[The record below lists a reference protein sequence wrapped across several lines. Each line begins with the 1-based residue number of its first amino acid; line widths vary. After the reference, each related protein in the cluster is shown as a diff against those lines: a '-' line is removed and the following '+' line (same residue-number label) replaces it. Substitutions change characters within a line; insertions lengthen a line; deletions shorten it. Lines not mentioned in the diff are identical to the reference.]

1 MLFQISD
8 IFLMSTNQSPNF
20 NPKNIIRNI
29 TQLTENGLKQSELAS
44 KGDDWHSVVD
54 LLDESEHLI
63 GREMSVNS
71 HLNAVMFSESFNE
84 EYEKTLPIISNY
96 YSEIGANK
104 SLYNAFKR
112 LKKSSLNEQQKH
124 IVKDSIKGFKLSGV
138 GLEGEDSD
146 RFKAIQEQLSV
157 LSNQFSKNVLLAT
170 NSWKKTVT
178 IDDLKGYG
186 EAELSKV
193 KEGVGYVINLQI
205 PVYIDLM
212 TYSENR
218 NLREEVYRA
227 YISRAS
233 DIGITSKEFDNR
245 DVMKNILELRSEL
258 SKLLDFSNYAE
269 LSIKSKMVES
279 PEAVIEFLEKLV
291 EYSRSQ
297 AQIELAELK
306 SFSGHELMPWDL
318 MYYSEKLKQKKFGY
332 KRSDLT
338 PYFPEDRVLSGLFST
353 IEKLYGIVLV
363 EIEEDTYHSD
373 IKVLELKDKSGL
385 IGRIYLDVYSREYK
399 RGGAWM
405 SDYQSLYKDNLPV
418 AFVVCNLNTP
428 TEDKPALFEF
438 DEIVT
443 LFHEFGHALHHILT
457 KVPFPCAAGISGVP
471 WDGVELPSQYMEF
484 FCYEREVVDSISGH
498 WKTGEKLPD
507 DLFDKVVASKNFQ
520 SGLQMLRQCEFALWD
535 INTHIMDL
543 DTYKILD
550 MVREKTSLIPIIDEN
565 RFLNS
570 FSHIFSGGYA
580 AGYYSYK
587 WAEVLAAD
595 AYDFV
600 KESGGIGSKSAHH
613 FRECILEVGGSL
625 DFMQQYIKFRGGKP
639 KIEGLLKAS
648 GIAVNHS

>member
-1 MLFQISD
+1 MKSNQI
-8 IFLMSTNQSPNF
+8 PNF
-20 NPKNIIRNI
+20 IPKNIIRNI
-29 TQLTENGLKQSELAS
+29 TQLTENGLKHSELAS
-44 KGDDWHSVVD
+44 KGEDWHNVVD

-124 IVKDSIKGFKLSGV
+124 IVKDSIKSFELSGV
-138 GLEGEDSD
+138 GLDGEDLA

-157 LSNQFSKNVLLAT
+157 LSNQFSKNVLQAT

-193 KEGVGYVINLQI
+193 KKGVEYVINLQI

-212 TYSENR
+212 TYAENR
-218 NLREEVYRA
+218 DLREEVYRA

-233 DIGITSKEFDNR
+233 DIGITSKEFDNH

-297 AQIELAELK
+297 AQIELVELK
-306 SFSGHELMPWDL
+306 SLSGHELMPWDL
-318 MYYSEKLKQKKFGY
+318 MYYSEKLKQKKFSY

-338 PYFPEDRVLSGLFST
+338 PYFPEDGVLNGLFST
-353 IEKLYGIVLV
+353 IERLYGILLV
-363 EIEEDTYHSD
+363 EIKEDTYHPD
-373 IKVLELKDKSGL
+373 VKVLELKDKTGV
-385 IGRIYLDVYSREYK
+385 IGRIYLDVYSRENK

-405 SDYQSLYKDNLPV
+405 SDYQSLYKDNLPI

-428 TEDKPALFEF
+428 TEGKPALFEF

-443 LFHEFGHALHHILT
+443 LFHEFGHALHHLLT

-484 FCYEREVVDSISGH
+484 FCYERGVVDSISSH

-535 INTHIMDL
+535 INTHISDL

-580 AGYYSYK
+580 AGYFSYK

-600 KESGGIGSKSAHH
+600 KNDGGIGSKSALH

-648 GIAVNHS
+648 GIALNHS

>member
-1 MLFQISD
+1 MKSNQI
-8 IFLMSTNQSPNF
+8 PNF
-20 NPKNIIRNI
+20 IPKNIIRNI
-29 TQLTENGLKQSELAS
+29 TQLTENGLKHSELAS
-44 KGDDWHSVVD
+44 KGEDWHNVVD

-124 IVKDSIKGFKLSGV
+124 IVKDSIKSFELSGV
-138 GLEGEDSD
+138 GLDGEDLA

-157 LSNQFSKNVLLAT
+157 LSNQFSKNVLQAT

-193 KEGVGYVINLQI
+193 KKGVEYVVNLQI

-212 TYSENR
+212 TYAENR
-218 NLREEVYRA
+218 DLREEVYRA

-233 DIGITSKEFDNR
+233 DIGITSKEFDNH

-297 AQIELAELK
+297 AQIELVELK
-306 SFSGHELMPWDL
+306 SLSGHELMPWDL
-318 MYYSEKLKQKKFGY
+318 MYYSEKLKQKKFSY

-338 PYFPEDRVLSGLFST
+338 PYFPEDGVLNGLFST
-353 IEKLYGIVLV
+353 IERLYGILLV
-363 EIEEDTYHSD
+363 EIKEDTYHPD
-373 IKVLELKDKSGL
+373 VKVLELKDKTGV
-385 IGRIYLDVYSREYK
+385 IGRIYLDVYSRENK

-405 SDYQSLYKDNLPV
+405 SDYQSLYKDNLPI

-428 TEDKPALFEF
+428 TEGKPALFEF

-443 LFHEFGHALHHILT
+443 LFHEFGHALHHLLT

-484 FCYEREVVDSISGH
+484 FCYERGVVDSISSH

-535 INTHIMDL
+535 INTHISDL

-550 MVREKTSLIPIIDEN
+550 MVREKTSLIPIINEN

-580 AGYYSYK
+580 AGYFSYK

-600 KESGGIGSKSAHH
+600 KNDGGIGSKSALH

-648 GIAVNHS
+648 GIALNHS